1 MDQAVSVFHLA
12 PPNFIKMDVDGI
24 EHFILQNGPDVL
36 SNIQGILVEIND
48 DFTEQAEISRDA
60 LERAGLTLK
69 EKLHSEMFED
79 TKFSSSYNQIWARI

>member
-1 MDQAVSVFHLA
+1 MDQAVSVLNLPH
-12 PPNFIKMDVDGI
+12 PNFIKMDVDGI

-48 DFTEQAEISRDA
+48 NFIEQSNKSKDA

-79 TKFSSSYNQIWARI
+79 GKFRNLYNQIWVRK